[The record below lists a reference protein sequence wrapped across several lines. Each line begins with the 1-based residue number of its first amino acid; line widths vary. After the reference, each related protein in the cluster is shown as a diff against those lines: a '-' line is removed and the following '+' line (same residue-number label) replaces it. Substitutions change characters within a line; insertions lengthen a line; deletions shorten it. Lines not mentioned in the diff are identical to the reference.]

1 MYLKP
6 DHLFTT
12 IHEVNQIPVNDDNEM
27 LQSPIQ
33 PHDPRGELIRMSAV
47 IMCDEAPMLNK
58 AAIACVDDT
67 SRRVTQIDE
76 LFGGKIFI
84 QSGDFRQT
92 CPVIRKGSKAEV
104 IDALIRSWPLWN
116 EIKVYHLTVPHRNA
130 RDPEFQRWVDTI
142 GDGAGPEVFLPMLR
156 RVQDIQE
163 VLDFVYPEHVLADP
177 LQCLKRSILAP
188 TNHQVDH
195 YNNTILKQIIGLQR
209 TYMAADCLKEVNSA
223 GLASPDSVLDYA
235 AKQTPPG
242 LPPHTLQV
250 KVNGI
255 YRLIRN
261 FSVDRGLVK
270 NARVIVTELGNR
282 LITVR
287 LIHQRGST
295 LYADDED
302 VLIPRIS
309 FTYVLPSGHTL
320 LRRQFPLTLGYATT
334 FNSCQGLNLDR
345 VGVDLTYPVF
355 SHGQLY
361 TALSR
366 IPDRTCA
373 VIRMRPAETSTL
385 NVTYRELLL

>member
-1 MYLKP
+1 
-6 DHLFTT
+6 
-12 IHEVNQIPVNDDNEM
+12 
-27 LQSPIQ
+27 
-33 PHDPRGELIRMSAV
+33 
-47 IMCDEAPMLNK
+47 
-58 AAIACVDDT
+58 
-67 SRRVTQIDE
+67 
-76 LFGGKIFI
+76 
-84 QSGDFRQT
+84 
-92 CPVIRKGSKAEV
+92 
-104 IDALIRSWPLWN
+104 
-116 EIKVYHLTVPHRNA
+116 
-130 RDPEFQRWVDTI
+130 
-142 GDGAGPEVFLPMLR
+142 
-156 RVQDIQE
+156 
-163 VLDFVYPEHVLADP
+163 
-177 LQCLKRSILAP
+177 
-188 TNHQVDH
+188 
-195 YNNTILKQIIGLQR
+195 
-209 TYMAADCLKEVNSA
+209 MAADCLKEVNSA